1 MPGSRTSPAR
11 AEVRPVAPGRS
22 VTGVSEHT
30 VAEVWSPAESLHAWD
45 PPTKSILTVRRC
57 RPTAP
62 AVVLGSR
69 QDESLID
76 PWALGQTGMGLVR
89 RKSGGGLVLVDDALA
104 IWVDVWIPH
113 RPGTVTAD
121 VRASMELV
129 GRAWATVLG
138 AADGNLAGRLEVHTG
153 GVTLG
158 AWAELVCFAGLG
170 PGEVLL
176 DGRKLVGLSQRRSR
190 DWSRVQCQVHTVDC
204 VAFPIDLLA
213 AAVRPDTA
221 GPAGIA
227 WLPRVTV
234 ESAVGALPAA
244 LLAG

>member
-22 VTGVSEHT
+22 VIGVSEHT

-45 PPTKSILTVRRC
+45 PPTESILTVRRC

-138 AADGNLAGRLEVHTG
+138 AADDDLGGRLEVHTG

>member
-45 PPTKSILTVRRC
+45 PPTESILTVRRC

-76 PWALGQTGMGLVR
+76 PWALAQTGLGLVR

-138 AADGNLAGRLEVHTG
+138 AADDNLGGRLEVHAG
-153 GVTLG
+153 GVTHG